1 MRLAVVIG
9 SLTLSRYHPSIRGS
23 QWKIVVPMSLEDLDA
38 NGAGPKGEELVACDQ
53 LSAGRG
59 EWIALSEGAEA
70 AMPFY
75 PNPFPIDAYNA
86 AIIDTIELD
95 SQLVESRN
103 P

>member
-23 QWKIVVPMSLEDLDA
+23 QWKIVVPMSLEDLDTKEP
-38 NGAGPKGEELVACDQ
+38 NSKSEELVAYDQ
-53 LSAGRG
+53 LSAGLG

-95 SQLVESRN
+95 SKMVTHN